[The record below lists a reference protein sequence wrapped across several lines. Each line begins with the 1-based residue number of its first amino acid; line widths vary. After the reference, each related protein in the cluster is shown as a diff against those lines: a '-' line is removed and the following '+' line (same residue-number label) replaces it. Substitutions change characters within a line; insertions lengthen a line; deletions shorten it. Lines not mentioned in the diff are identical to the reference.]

1 MPNTSTSININS
13 NTLPIAV
20 FEANFGMVML
30 NGFSLHEHNIYNFT
44 LLNISMTKEKHYTFK
59 ATATITMKDRA
70 VNAVPISITTLK

>member
-1 MPNTSTSININS
+1 
-13 NTLPIAV
+13 
-20 FEANFGMVML
+20 MVML